1 MRGSY
6 GVKGLALSL
15 MLVASA
21 GLLAGCLVLPRHT
34 ILQTRVPTVGP
45 PPHAPAHG
53 HRHKHPTGV
62 ELVFD
67 SQLGVYLV
75 VGHPHYYFSS
85 GRYLRI
91 QDGVWQ
97 VSGHIERGWKR
108 TPTEKVPTRL
118 RSTHATRKRRH
129 GLSDAPA
136 KARH

>member
-1 MRGSY
+1 MKR
-6 GVKGLALSL
+6 LALSL

-21 GLLAGCLVLPRHT
+21 GVLAGCLVVPRRA
-34 ILQTRVPTVGP
+34 IFETRVPAVGP

-53 HRHKHPTGV
+53 HRDKHPTGV

-91 QDGVWQ
+91 REGVWQ

-108 TPTEKVPTRL
+108 TPTEKVPKKL
-118 RSTHATRKRRH
+118 RSKHAKRKRRH
-129 GLSDAPA
+129 GLGDAPA